1 MADQETVAS
10 LPTPSTSTVPESMTT
25 LPSTSSSSSDPIST
39 TQDATTNTTT
49 ETDTTTTADQPPPP
63 MTKSALKRQRRQEQY
78 ESQKLLRRAREKEK
92 KKQKA
97 AEKRKLIEE
106 GVIERPESKK
116 RKKGDGASG
125 DGVDERGKKIEHGAR
140 VVLDVGFDELMN
152 EKEVKSMTSQVA
164 YCYAANRNATN
175 PFPILVSSFSGRLKE
190 AYDKRKDHLNWKG
203 VEWWEQ
209 GFEKLYENYKDE
221 TPQTFEEGTTT
232 TKTTTATETGNSS
245 EVPEQEK
252 KEENLVEMG
261 VHAGKPC
268 STAPKS
274 SVVYLTGDS
283 PNVLTSIDPGKT
295 YVLGGI
301 VDRNRYK
308 LLCLNKAEKLGIQHA
323 QLPIGE
329 YLPEMS
335 TRKVL
340 TVNQVY
346 EIMVNWAE
354 SLREKKEELR
364 KEGKSEEEVEKEAK
378 GDWREALRKVMP
390 ERKFDKDGKAKKR
403 AEKRAEKQ
411 KQKQSEGEV
420 YVVEVD
426 DEEDDEDYGSG
437 DDEQVEEKELKVSEG
452 ALAEVEPVVAK
463 SVADSQENIA

>member
-1 MADQETVAS
+1 MAEQETSTPVPTAS
-10 LPTPSTSTVPESMTT
+10 TSSVPDSVNPLPSTST
-25 LPSTSSSSSDPIST
+25 SSSDPIST
-39 TQDATTNTTT
+39 SQDGTTA
-49 ETDTTTTADQPPPP
+49 TTTTDQPP

-116 RKKGDGASG
+116 RKKGDGANG

-209 GFEKLYENYKDE
+209 GFEKLYENYTEE
-221 TPQTFEEGTTT
+221 TPRTEETTT
-232 TKTTTATETGNSS
+232 TTTTTETETSKEVQGS
-245 EVPEQEK
+245 EQEKEK
-252 KEENLVEMG
+252 KEEDDNLVKMG

-274 SVVYLTGDS
+274 SVIYLTGDS
-283 PNVLTSIDPGKT
+283 SNVLTSIDPGKT

-308 LLCLNKAEKLGIQHA
+308 LLCLNKAETLGIQHA
-323 QLPIGE
+323 QLPIGQ

-364 KEGKSEEEVEKEAK
+364 KEGKSEEEIEKEAK

-420 YVVEVD
+420 YVVDVD
-426 DEEDDEDYGSG
+426 DEDDDDEYGSG
-437 DDEQVEEKELKVSEG
+437 DDDRVEEKELKVSEG

-463 SVADSQENIA
+463 SAADSLQS